1 MDEQNMGMDYSKE
14 VYAEALR
21 MAANDISRTA
31 DTKDSANDIMMGYI
45 LGACAKLGET
55 LKSEEE
61 QPSDDICKAQA
72 YQDYMSELKEEE
84 RQDAHVV
91 FGDVF
96 VTIYNGKQ
104 DES

>member
-1 MDEQNMGMDYSKE
+1 MSEEAKKRVLERYSK
-14 VYAEALR
+14 ATILEAYL
-21 MAANDISRTA
+21 MLSEKYSGVTGITVADVFNENLLAAPDIP
-31 DTKDSANDIMMGYI
+31 
-45 LGACAKLGET
+45 
-55 LKSEEE
+55 EE
-61 QPSDDICKAQA
+61 QVTDDLCKAQA

-84 RQDAHVV
+84 RQEAQVV

>member
-21 MAANDISRTA
+21 MASTDISD
-31 DTKDSANDIMMGYI
+31 DTKDSVNDIMMGYI
-45 LGACAKLGET
+45 LDACAKLGET

-61 QPSDDICKAQA
+61 QPSDDIRKAQA
-72 YQDYMSELKEEE
+72 YQDYMVELKEE
-84 RQDAHVV
+84 RQEAQVV

>member
-1 MDEQNMGMDYSKE
+1 MTEEAKKRILERYSK
-14 VYAEALR
+14 ATILEAYLMLSENHSAVTGKSVADVFNENLLAAPDIPEEHVTDDLR
-21 MAANDISRTA
+21 
-31 DTKDSANDIMMGYI
+31 
-45 LGACAKLGET
+45 
-55 LKSEEE
+55 
-61 QPSDDICKAQA
+61 KAQA
-72 YQDYMSELKEEE
+72 YQDYMDELKEEE

>member
-1 MDEQNMGMDYSKE
+1 
-14 VYAEALR
+14 
-21 MAANDISRTA
+21 MA
-31 DTKDSANDIMMGYI
+31 
-45 LGACAKLGET
+45 
-55 LKSEEE
+55 
-61 QPSDDICKAQA
+61 
-72 YQDYMSELKEEE
+72 ELKEEE

>member
-1 MDEQNMGMDYSKE
+1 MTEEAKKRILERYSKSTIL
-14 VYAEALR
+14 EAYLILSEKHSGVTGKSVADVFNENLL
-21 MAANDISRTA
+21 AAPDIP
-31 DTKDSANDIMMGYI
+31 
-45 LGACAKLGET
+45 
-55 LKSEEE
+55 EE
-61 QPSDDICKAQA
+61 QVTDDICKAQA

>member
-1 MDEQNMGMDYSKE
+1 MTEEAKKRILGRYSK
-14 VYAEALR
+14 ATILEAYLALSEKHSGVTGKSVADVFNENLL
-21 MAANDISRTA
+21 AAPDIP
-31 DTKDSANDIMMGYI
+31 
-45 LGACAKLGET
+45 
-55 LKSEEE
+55 EENVT
-61 QPSDDICKAQA
+61 DDLCKAQA

-84 RQDAHVV
+84 RQDARVV